1 MYSILIVDDD
11 PVSQMMLKRILGQQG
26 YRVEMAQNGQEGI
39 QKAQEIQPALIIC
52 DWMMP
57 IMDGLDVCRFIKTH
71 PQLCTSFFILLT
83 SRTDLDDR
91 IEGLNA
97 GADEFLA
104 KPIDMNELKARVR
117 AGLRLHQLNQD
128 LQIQKQALENELAE
142 AVGYV
147 RSLLPAPMEAPL
159 RIESLFLPSRQLGG
173 DCFDYF
179 WLTVETLAI
188 YLLDVS
194 GHGLGAA
201 LPSVSILNL
210 LRSRSLQGVN
220 YAHPAEVLT
229 ALNQSFQMSNHDNKY
244 FTIWYGVYHLPS
256 QTLTYSSAG
265 HPPALLWTDQGRH
278 CQHLKTSGFPIGLF
292 SEGGYASSHCQVPF
306 GSLMYIL
313 SDGVYEIY
321 QPEGV
326 IWGIDAFEKLLHDNA
341 ACYEKTLPE
350 ILESIQ
356 SSAKATA
363 FMDDLSL
370 LKIHFPL
377 DRSIA

>member
-39 QKAQEIQPALIIC
+39 QKAQEIKPALIIC

-104 KPIDMNELKARVR
+104 KPINMNELKARVR

-128 LQIQKQALENELAE
+128 LQVQKQALETELAE

-147 RSLLPAPMEAPL
+147 RSLLPAPMQAPL

-201 LPSVSILNL
+201 LPSVSVLNL
-210 LRSRSLQGVN
+210 LRSRSLQGIN
-220 YAHPAEVLT
+220 YANPAEVLT

-278 CQHLKTSGFPIGLF
+278 CQHLKTPGFPIGLF
-292 SEGGYASSHCQVPF
+292 SEGGYTSRQCQVPF

-321 QPEGV
+321 QPEGG
-326 IWGIDAFEKLLHDNA
+326 IWGIDAFEKLLCDNA
-341 ACYEKTLPE
+341 AYYDQTLPE
-350 ILESIQ
+350 ILNSIQ

-370 LKIHFPL
+370 LKIHFP
-377 DRSIA
+377 

>member
-39 QKAQEIQPALIIC
+39 QKAQEIKPALIIC

-71 PQLCTSFFILLT
+71 SQLCTSFFILLT

-104 KPIDMNELKARVR
+104 KPINMNELKARVR
-117 AGLRLHQLNQD
+117 AGLRLYQLNQD
-128 LQIQKQALENELAE
+128 LQVQKQALENELAE

-220 YAHPAEVLT
+220 YANPAEVLT

-292 SEGGYASSHCQVPF
+292 SEGGYTSSHCQVPL

-321 QPEGV
+321 QPEGS
-326 IWGIDAFEKLLHDNA
+326 IWGIDAFEKLLYDNA
-341 ACYEKTLPE
+341 ACYNKTLPE
-350 ILESIQ
+350 ILDSIQ

-370 LKIHFPL
+370 LKIHFP
-377 DRSIA
+377 

>member
-26 YRVEMAQNGQEGI
+26 YRVEMAQNGQEAI
-39 QKAQEIQPALIIC
+39 QKVQEIKPALIIC

-104 KPIDMNELKARVR
+104 KPINMNELKARVR

-128 LQIQKQALENELAE
+128 LQVQKQALENELAE

-147 RSLLPAPMEAPL
+147 RSLLPAPMQAPL

-201 LPSVSILNL
+201 LPSVSVLNL

-220 YAHPAEVLT
+220 YANPAEVLT

-278 CQHLKTSGFPIGLF
+278 CQHLKTPGFPIGLF
-292 SEGGYASSHCQVPF
+292 SEGGYSSSQCQVPF

-321 QPEGV
+321 QPEGS
-326 IWGIDAFEKLLHDNA
+326 IWGIDAFEKLLCDNA
-341 ACYEKTLPE
+341 AYYNQTLPE
-350 ILESIQ
+350 ILNSIQ
-356 SSAKATA
+356 TSAKATA

-370 LKIHFPL
+370 LKIHFP
-377 DRSIA
+377 

>member
-11 PVSQMMLKRILGQQG
+11 PVSQLMLKRILGQQEG
-26 YRVEMAQNGQEGI
+26 YQVATAMNGQEGI
-39 QKAQEIQPALIIC
+39 QKAQEMHPALIIC

-57 IMDGLDVCRFIKTH
+57 VTNGLEVCRFIKTH

-104 KPIDMNELKARVR
+104 KPINMNELKARVR

-128 LQIQKQALENELAE
+128 LQAQKQALEAELAE
-142 AVGYV
+142 AAGYV
-147 RSLLPAPMEAPL
+147 RSLLPPSMVSPL

-179 WLTVETLAI
+179 WLTKETLAL

-210 LRSRSLQGVN
+210 LRSQSLSGVN
-220 YAHPAEVLT
+220 YAEPAEVLT
-229 ALNQSFQMSNHDNKY
+229 ALNNAFQMSNHDNKY

-256 QTLTYSSAG
+256 QRLTYSSAG
-265 HPPALLWTDQGRH
+265 HPPALLWTALSSQPAS
-278 CQHLKTSGFPIGLF
+278 CQHLKTAGFPIGLF
-292 SEGGYASSHCQVPF
+292 GEEEYTSLQCEIPS

-321 QPEGV
+321 RPDGS
-326 IWGIDAFEKLLHDNA
+326 IWGLQSFERLLHDR
-341 ACYEKTLPE
+341 PE
-350 ILESIQ
+350 AHQQPLAQILHEIQ
-356 SSAKATA
+356 TQTCTTA
-363 FMDDLSL
+363 FLDDFSL
-370 LKIHFPL
+370 LKIQFP
-377 DRSIA
+377 